1 MFDLAQQ
8 SPRGFVLRFVL
19 SMVALPLAY
28 THLEPL
34 FAYSYLWPLSF
45 VAATLLDLC
54 GVPTIM
60 FSYIEEGF
68 CALQMQRHLFH
79 VEYDCTG
86 VFWLC
91 IYLTTISIY
100 STTWQAK
107 IRGFLF
113 GIPAFFAYGVIRVMG
128 LGIIGHLMP
137 SWVSFFHIYLMV
149 LLNLGFLIYLWTFWV
164 NRWTLNPSKAS

>member
-1 MFDLAQQ
+1 MFNFAQHI
-8 SPRGFVLRFVL
+8 PHGFIFRFVL

-34 FAYSYLWPLSF
+34 FAYLYLWPLSF

-91 IYLTTISIY
+91 IYLTTILIY

-113 GIPAFFAYGVIRVMG
+113 GIPAFFAYGVIRVLG

-137 SWVSFFHIYLMV
+137 SWVSFFHIYLMG
-149 LLNLGFLIYLWTFWV
+149 LLNLGFLIYLWAFWV
-164 NRWTLNPSKAS
+164 NRWTLNPPKAS